1 MEMDMKKFNELSPEE
16 QKKDVLEHGV
26 EAMREL
32 VEHEAAA
39 ARTIF
44 GTEEEMAARKTQL
57 EEILSEAWDR
67 VIKMTENEFVLFMF
81 GKIIGADDD
90 KLEKM
95 MEALK

>member
-1 MEMDMKKFNELSPEE
+1 MEMDMKKFNELSLEE

-26 EAMREL
+26 EATREL
-32 VEHEAAA
+32 VEYEAAA
-39 ARTIF
+39 ARVIF
-44 GTEEEMAARKTQL
+44 NTEEEVAARRAQIEKAF
-57 EEILSEAWDR
+57 SEAWDR
-67 VIKMTENEFVLFMF
+67 VIKMTDDEFLLFMF